1 MMFVR
6 AVGNRKRLR
15 ERGFGPSRSRGR
27 APVGGPCVCRGNV
40 LVLTLL
46 LMVVMIGMLAFAID
60 LGCLVHARTELQ
72 RTADASALAAAE
84 LLSDQAEAASAA
96 HAVAAENGWSSDLSE
111 GDQYHGSDLDPLEVA
126 FGFWDRDAATFTSP
140 PPSNRRAN
148 SVRVT
153 LRRTE
158 ATRNPLRLFFARVFG
173 DSLADVTASAT
184 AWSDHGV
191 CGPFVGIEWLDV
203 RGDATTDSYD
213 SSEGSYSPYTA
224 GDRGSICSDGPID
237 VLGNPIVRGDA
248 TAGEDDAVNING
260 YAVVTGHVGNRVTP
274 LSLPPVDASEAAQLN
289 DNDRAP
295 PIWQGQRWRDAIQ
308 PNGDFALNAGEVY
321 DLPPGSYY
329 LRNVTI
335 NGDSALN
342 IHGPTKIYV
351 TGKFLRAGT
360 SDVNNNTQLAGN
372 LQILSTGGT
381 IDVSSNTPFYGVIYA
396 PQSRVTLDG
405 DADLFGA
412 VVGQTLKV
420 IGNSVAHYD
429 ESLDLAHLEVPP
441 RTMLVD

>member
-6 AVGNRKRLR
+6 ATWNKMRD
-15 ERGFGPSRSRGR
+15 RGFGPPRNRGR
-27 APVGGPCVCRGNV
+27 GPVVGPWVRRGNV

-72 RTADASALAAAE
+72 RTADACALAAAA
-84 LLSDQAEAASAA
+84 LLSDQAEAAAAA
-96 HAVAAENGWSSDLSE
+96 HAVAAENGWSSDPSE
-111 GDQYHGSDLDPLEVA
+111 GDQCPGSDLDPLEVE

-158 ATRNPLRLFFARVFG
+158 ATRNPLRLFFARVLG
-173 DSLADVTASAT
+173 NSRADVTASAT
-184 AWSDHGV
+184 AWYDRGV

-203 RGDATTDSYD
+203 RGDANTDSYD
-213 SSEGSYSPYTA
+213 SDEGSYNPYTA
-224 GDRGSICSDGPID
+224 RDRGSICSDGPID

-248 TAGEDDAVNING
+248 LAGEDDVVNING
-260 YAVVTGHVGNRVTP
+260 AAVVTGYVGNRVTP
-274 LSLPPVDASEAAQLN
+274 LNLPPVDASEAAQNN
-289 DNDRAP
+289 DNDQAP

-321 DLPPGSYY
+321 DLPPGTYY

-342 IHGPTKIYV
+342 LYGPTKIYV

-360 SDVNNNTQLAGN
+360 SVVNNNTQLARN

-420 IGNSVAHYD
+420 IGNFGAHYD
-429 ESLDLAHLEVPP
+429 ESLDLADLGVPP

>member
-1 MMFVR
+1 MR
-6 AVGNRKRLR
+6 D
-15 ERGFGPSRSRGR
+15 RGFGPSRSRGR
-27 APVGGPCVCRGNV
+27 GPVVGPRVRRGSV

-60 LGCLVHARTELQ
+60 LGCLVHARTDLQ
-72 RTADASALAAAE
+72 RTADASALAAAG

-96 HAVAAENGWSSDLSE
+96 LAVAAENGWSSDLSE
-111 GDQYHGSDLDPLEVA
+111 GDQYHGSDLDPLEVE
-126 FGFWDRDAATFTSP
+126 FGLWDRDAATFTSP

-158 ATRNPLRLFFARVFG
+158 ATRNPLRLFFARVLG
-173 DSLADVTASAT
+173 NSRADVTASAT
-184 AWSDHGV
+184 AWYDRGV

-213 SSEGSYSPYTA
+213 SQEGPYNPFRA
-224 GDRGSICSDGPID
+224 RDRGSICSDGPID

-248 TAGEDDAVNING
+248 LAGEDDAVNING
-260 YAVVTGHVGNRVTP
+260 AAVITGHVGNRVTP
-274 LSLPPVDASEAAQLN
+274 LNLPPVDASEAAQNN
-289 DNDRAP
+289 DNDQAP
-295 PIWQGQRWRDAIQ
+295 PVWQGQSWRDPIL
-308 PNGDFALNAGEVY
+308 PNGDFSLNAGEVY
-321 DLPPGSYY
+321 DLPPGTYY

-342 IHGPTKIYV
+342 ICGPTTIYV
-351 TGKFLRAGT
+351 TGRLLRAGT
-360 SDVNNNTQLAGN
+360 SDVNNNSGLAAN

-381 IDVSSNTPFYGVIYA
+381 IDVTSNTPFYGVIYA
-396 PQSRVTLDG
+396 PQSRVTLSG

-429 ESLDLAHLEVPP
+429 ESLDLAHLQVPP